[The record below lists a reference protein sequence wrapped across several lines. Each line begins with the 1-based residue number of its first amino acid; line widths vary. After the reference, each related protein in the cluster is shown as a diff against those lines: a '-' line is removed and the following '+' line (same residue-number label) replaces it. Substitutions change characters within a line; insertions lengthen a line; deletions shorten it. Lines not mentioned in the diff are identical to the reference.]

1 MTKVDV
7 VDNLCSISGRVYSY
21 NFDTEPPIEN
31 EWKFKAVNEQKG
43 LKIEVQFYDL
53 KVEVSKDVHKIMCE
67 IKLLSGSK
75 TLFYEFYYK
84 LIKEM
89 KEEKEVGASEVG
101 SNKY

>member
-31 EWKFKAVNEQKG
+31 EWKFKAENTEKG

-53 KVEVSKDVHKIMCE
+53 KVQVSENAYKIMCE
-67 IKLLSGSK
+67 IRLVSGSK
-75 TLFYEFYYK
+75 SLYYDFYYK
-84 LIKEM
+84 LIREM
-89 KEEKEVGASEVG
+89 REDKEVGAIELG